1 MRFACR
7 NVVPGW
13 QCRVVVE
20 GQRLTVGRGPLTA
33 DCQPTTYDVRLA
45 VAHPVHLS
53 GTVYRR
59 HCQIAR
65 FAHMLQAT
73 A

>member
-13 QCRVVVE
+13 QCRVAVE

-45 VAHPVHLS
+45 VAHPVHL
-53 GTVYRR
+53 
-59 HCQIAR
+59 
-65 FAHMLQAT
+65 
-73 A
+73 